1 MLEKLMDFV
10 FSVSSLF
17 DRSSDSLL
25 NEYRGYQ
32 RRMFGYLVLGLLLM
46 VMAIFVAPGDAV
58 PNSLMVV
65 VAETQRMF
73 SLGLIAAAVLALVV
87 ATWNGFAL
95 YRFEKKHGIRD

>member
-1 MLEKLMDFV
+1 MLEKLMDFI

-17 DRSSDSLL
+17 DRSSEPLL

-32 RRMFGYLVLGLLLM
+32 RRLFGYLVLGLFLL
-46 VMAIFVAPGDAV
+46 ALAAFAAPGVAA
-58 PNSLMVV
+58 PTPLMVV

-73 SLGLIAAAVLALVV
+73 SLGVMVAAILALV
-87 ATWNGFAL
+87 ASIWNGIEL